1 MFNLSRYF
9 LIMLSLCVYND
20 LYGFNPFWLFPV
32 LGQKRDERCI
42 IDPKAAWLNWAIFR
56 WPFIFG
62 KYWNYF
68 RQIYALELSFIV
80 VNGHHRKHNLA
91 TSTGFFIT
99 SLGEAT
105 MRRSFSAILLCVV
118 QFKCAIFHYMWTNG
132 ETQTNEQSIYLDIYL
147 QCDQMLK

>member
-1 MFNLSRYF
+1 MSRLEGIQYTILSNNITVYCTCYIK
-9 LIMLSLCVYND
+9 LYKLST
-20 LYGFNPFWLFPV
+20 
-32 LGQKRDERCI
+32 
-42 IDPKAAWLNWAIFR
+42 A
-56 WPFIFG
+56 
-62 KYWNYF
+62 
-68 RQIYALELSFIV
+68 
-80 VNGHHRKHNLA
+80 
-91 TSTGFFIT
+91 FFVM